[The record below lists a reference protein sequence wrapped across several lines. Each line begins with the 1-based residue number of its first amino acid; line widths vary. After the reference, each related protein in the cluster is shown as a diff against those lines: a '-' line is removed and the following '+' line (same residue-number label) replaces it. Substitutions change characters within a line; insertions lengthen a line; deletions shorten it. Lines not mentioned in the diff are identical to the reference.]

1 MTPAADLPPDSAPD
15 FPPAFAQVRYRLPA
29 LLREVGLDRS
39 SAAFAMEKL
48 DQATI
53 TLLYERHRLRRES
66 DRRQ

>member
-1 MTPAADLPPDSAPD
+1 MSATADLPPDSAPE
-15 FPPAFAQVRYRLPA
+15 FPSPSAGVRYSLPA